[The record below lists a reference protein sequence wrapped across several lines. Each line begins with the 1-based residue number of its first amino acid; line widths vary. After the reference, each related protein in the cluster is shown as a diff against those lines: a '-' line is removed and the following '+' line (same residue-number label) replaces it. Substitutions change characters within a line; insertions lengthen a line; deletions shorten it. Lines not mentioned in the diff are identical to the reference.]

1 MYKTY
6 YAPFEVRCPLNHG
19 KTETIYV
26 PFSLYEGKWYSLPP
40 NICDNGHAGKAC
52 EECVMS
58 VLLRS
63 QDYTPPFPK

>member
-26 PFSLYEGKWYSLPP
+26 PFSLYEGKWYMLPP
-40 NICDNGHAGKAC
+40 NICDNGHAGKDC